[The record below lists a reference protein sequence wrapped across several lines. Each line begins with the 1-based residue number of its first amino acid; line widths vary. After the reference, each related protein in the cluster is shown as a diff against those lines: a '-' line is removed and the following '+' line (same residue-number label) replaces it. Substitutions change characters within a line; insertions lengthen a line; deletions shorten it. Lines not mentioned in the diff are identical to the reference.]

1 MLKLL
6 VIEKEE
12 DLRDVIG
19 FYLESELAAK
29 VDFAESVEAAKAYFE
44 KMPDVNCI
52 ICDYAQADGTA
63 EDVIK
68 YLRDQG
74 SQIPFILYGA
84 YHPTKYP
91 VFAEYHVSGYISKAE
106 LFDKLKA
113 MIEQIVSE
121 IKEKLDQLELPD
133 YCQIRTKTILK
144 LGILNCDFYLKLP
157 QNRYVRVLREGDMF
171 ETDDYNRFNE
181 KSVEYL
187 YVKLKDR
194 SIFLEKLAKDLLQ
207 LSVLKSTP
215 PDAVFSVATS
225 TLEVIAELTQRFGFS
240 EDVQAVAHA
249 NVALAVQ
256 NIQKSPELSLLFK
269 DFMVDPSAYLPSHS
283 VVLAYVCC
291 GIASLMGWKSDMT
304 FYKLTLAAFLHDIL
318 LKNPELARIQTL
330 HELERTDVIYTA
342 ENLKEYMAHP
352 QTCSAL
358 LRNVKDIPLDVDIV
372 ILQHHERPDGKGFPG
387 RLNYMK
393 ISPLS
398 AVFILAHEATHF
410 YERHPAK
417 AAEPTG
423 VTDFVKSLSV
433 EYNKGY
439 FKSLVHAMAES
450 VKNRGK

>member
-1 MLKLL
+1 MLKIL

-12 DLRDVIG
+12 DLRDVVG
-19 FYLESELAAK
+19 FYLESELGAK
-29 VDFAESVEAAKAYFE
+29 VDFAESLQTAKAYFE

-52 ICDYAQADGTA
+52 VCDYALPDGTA

-68 YLRDQG
+68 HLRDQG

-121 IKEKLDQLELPD
+121 IKDKLDQLALPD

-144 LGILNCDFYLKLP
+144 LGILNCDFYLRLP

-171 ETDDYNRFNE
+171 ETEDYNRFND

-194 SIFLEKLAKDLLQ
+194 SIFLEKLAKDLLH
-207 LSVLKSTP
+207 LSILKSTP
-215 PDAVFSVATS
+215 PETVFSVAAS

-240 EDVQAVAHA
+240 EDVQAVAKA
-249 NVALAVQ
+249 NVALALQ
-256 NIQKSPELSLLFK
+256 NIQKSPDITVLFK
-269 DFMVDPSAYLPSHS
+269 EFMVDPEAYLPSHS

-318 LKNPELARIQTL
+318 LKNQALARFQTL
-330 HELERTDVIYTA
+330 REIELSG
-342 ENLKEYMAHP
+342 LKFPEKDMSDYLAHP
-352 QTCSAL
+352 QTCSTL
-358 LRNVKDIPLDVDIV
+358 LRNIKDIPLDVDIV

-398 AVFILAHEATHF
+398 AVFILAHEAIHF
-410 YERHPAK
+410 YEQHPAK
-417 AAEPTG
+417 AAEPNG
-423 VTDFVKSLSV
+423 VADFVKSLSV

-439 FKSLVHAMAES
+439 FKSLVQALAES
-450 VKNRGK
+450 VKNHG